1 MKNVNIWLEN
11 FDNAVIEHTKRWA
24 IPISRFAI
32 FIVYF
37 WFGALKVFTP
47 MGAANP
53 MVMELLSITM
63 PSISPDSFLIT
74 FGVLEMLIGLIFII
88 PHLER
93 LGLVILT
100 LHLFTTILP
109 LFIMPDW
116 TWTSYL
122 VPTLEGQ
129 YIIKNILIIALA
141 VGILGH
147 LRAYK
152 QN

>member
-1 MKNVNIWLEN
+1 MKNITRWLDG
-11 FDNAVIEHTKRWA
+11 FDNAMIEHTKRWA
-24 IPISRFAI
+24 MPLSRFSI
-32 FIVYF
+32 FVVYF
-37 WFGALKVFTP
+37 WFGALKVFSEN
-47 MGAANP
+47 GAANP
-53 MVMELLSITM
+53 MVLELLNNTM
-63 PSISPDSFLIT
+63 PSVDPFSFLIA

-93 LGLVILT
+93 LGLFVLA
-100 LHLFTTILP
+100 LHLFTTVLP

-116 TWTSYL
+116 TWQSFL

-147 LRAYK
+147 LRMHK
-152 QN
+152 KN